1 MGAHVCF
8 RAFLTCSVRV
18 KIVREP
24 AKDNG
29 SGIRRGILLLLTA
42 FKRDSARQE
51 LRLSDY
57 LRRFNAA
64 SESRAQPDD
73 GVSFT
78 ARTRHTCARNNRK
91 GQKHVSTVI
100 LTKDL
105 TKIYE
110 GALRGQ
116 DVHALQDLNLEIF
129 EGEIFGYLGPN
140 GSGKT
145 TTIKMLL
152 GLIFPTAGVIEILG
166 SRAISSAAVKR
177 NIGYL
182 PEGAYYPDFLRGEEI
197 LSYYG
202 KLYGLRGADLKRR
215 IDAVLELVGMQHARK
230 RLLRGYSKGMRQR
243 IGLAQALI
251 SDPQILILDEPT
263 TGLDPIVRKEI
274 RDILLRLREEG
285 KTLLISSHELLEVEL
300 ISNRV
305 GILYNG
311 MLQTTGTVDE
321 LLIKRE
327 MTVDVDGVNEST
339 MEELKARGVAIEDRT
354 GARAKLRVSGALSVY
369 DVIDLCKTKSLQLN
383 SVAPRRETLEE
394 LFVRVIGAAEA
405 ARR

>member
-1 MGAHVCF
+1 M
-8 RAFLTCSVRV
+8 S
-18 KIVREP
+18 
-24 AKDNG
+24 
-29 SGIRRGILLLLTA
+29 TA
-42 FKRDSARQE
+42 I
-51 LRLSDY
+51 
-57 LRRFNAA
+57 
-64 SESRAQPDD
+64 
-73 GVSFT
+73 
-78 ARTRHTCARNNRK
+78 
-91 GQKHVSTVI
+91 STQN
-100 LTKDL
+100 L

-116 DVHALQDLNLEIF
+116 DVHALNELSLDVE

-152 GLIFPTAGVIEILG
+152 GLIFPTQGTIKIFG
-166 SRAISSAAVKR
+166 NSAISSAAVKK

-202 KLYGLRGADLKRR
+202 KLYGLRGSDLKKR
-215 IDAVLELVGMQHARK
+215 IDATMDMVGMQHARK

-251 SDPQILILDEPT
+251 SDPKLLILDEPT
-263 TGLDPIVRKEI
+263 TGLDPIARKEI

-300 ISNRV
+300 MSNRV

-311 MLQTTGTVDE
+311 TLQTIGSVDE
-321 LLIKRE
+321 LLVKRE
-327 MTVDVDGVNEST
+327 MTVSVDGIDDGIAS
-339 MEELKARGVAIEDRT
+339 ELSSRGITVEDRT
-354 GARAKLRVSGALSVY
+354 GGRATLRIGSTLSIY
-369 DVIDLCKTKSLQLN
+369 DAIELCKSKSLELN

-405 ARR
+405 DRR